1 MGPNAA
7 IGAALILSA
16 CVVAQSG
23 KIMELLGIGGPK
35 TDVPTDASEGSG
47 GDAEEEQEEGTDEI
61 PTSVLED
68 LDSVTDGEESSFTLS
83 LLDNYV
89 VPMDV
94 YAEGAVRNKQEA
106 NFSETDAPGIRVGW
120 LASMG
125 ID

>member
-7 IGAALILSA
+7 IGAALILGA

-23 KIMELLGIGGPK
+23 KIMELLGMAGSR

-47 GDAEEEQEEGTDEI
+47 GVAEEEEGGIDEI
-61 PTSVLED
+61 PTSVLEE

-83 LLDNYV
+83 LLDDYMM
-89 VPMDV
+89 PMDV
-94 YAEGAVRNKQEA
+94 YAEGTVRRKQEA

-125 ID
+125 SD